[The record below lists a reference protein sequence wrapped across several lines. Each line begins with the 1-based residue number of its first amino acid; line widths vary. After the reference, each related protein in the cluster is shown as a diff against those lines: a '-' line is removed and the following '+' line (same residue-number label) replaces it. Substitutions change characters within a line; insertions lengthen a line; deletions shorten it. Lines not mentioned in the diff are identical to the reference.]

1 MFQTTDLVVEAPI
14 ESQDHALDT
23 VPLSERRSPITMG
36 LLWITMV
43 TGFPSILV
51 GFEWVKDGLVFQQV
65 LVCLVLSNLVLLLYA
80 IPACF
85 LGSQTGLTYSLLSR
99 SIFGQWGSRLIS
111 VCLVV
116 LSMGWY
122 GLTAYL
128 MADALKGLF
137 QLDIPIALL
146 SAGFGI
152 LMAFNNFFG
161 FSGIANFAG
170 YLAAPV
176 LVAWVG
182 FTFFKAS
189 GNLTPIM
196 LSEQPHQNFGAALS
210 LVSAFVLG
218 YGAWGNEP
226 DFWRYGKPR
235 TVFVVIPL
243 VVAIVIGQ
251 VVFPITGWI
260 LGQMTQITEF
270 AKATAFMNQYS
281 FGGMAPVA
289 ALVLFVTYF
298 ALADS
303 CLYGSINGVENLH
316 EFSRRHVVGGLT
328 IVGAILAA
336 WLSGYSR
343 AFQDVAA
350 LSSIVLPCATVI
362 MIAEAY
368 VVPRFTK
375 NAIDLSRVY
384 EFRDLPLLNISAIVA
399 FIAGSATGIATAGI
413 FPALEF
419 IHVGIS
425 GLQAW
430 VVSFALYVAC
440 RYFERTKPIGYDVK
454 EISEM
459 PSSVAFEA
467 GEVLAPPE
475 PG

>member
-1 MFQTTDLVVEAPI
+1 MTDTLVTATDQVV
-14 ESQDHALDT
+14 ESQDHALDA
-23 VPLSERRSPITMG
+23 VPLLERRSPITMG

-43 TGFPSILV
+43 TGFPSVLV
-51 GFEWVKDGLVFQQV
+51 GFEWVKQGLVFQQV
-65 LVCLVLSNLVLLLYA
+65 LVCLILSNLVLLLYA
-80 IPACF
+80 IPACY

-99 SIFGQWGSRLIS
+99 SIFGQWGSRMIS

-137 QLDIPIALL
+137 QLDVPVAVL

-182 FTFFKAS
+182 FTFCKAS
-189 GNLTPIM
+189 PNLTPAM
-196 LSEQPHQNFGAALS
+196 LSEQPHQSFGAALS
-210 LVSAFVLG
+210 LISAFVLG
-218 YGAWGNEP
+218 YGAWGNEA
-226 DFWRYGKPR
+226 DFWRYGKIR
-235 TVFVVIPL
+235 KSFVVVPL
-243 VVAIVIGQ
+243 VVSIVIGQ

-260 LGQMTQITEF
+260 LAQMTHITEF

-281 FGGMAPVA
+281 FAGLAPVA

-303 CLYGSINGVENLH
+303 CLYGSINGVENLY
-316 EFSRRHVVGGLT
+316 EVSRRKLVGSLT

-336 WLSGYSR
+336 WLSGYPR
-343 AFQDVAA
+343 AFQDVASM
-350 LSSIVLPCATVI
+350 SSIVLPCATVI
-362 MIAEAY
+362 MLAEAY
-368 VVPRFTK
+368 IVPRFSK
-375 NAIDLSRVY
+375 EAIDLRRVY
-384 EFRDLPLLNISAIVA
+384 EFSELPKVNRSAVIA
-399 FIAGSATGIATAGI
+399 FIAGSAAGIGTAGMV
-413 FPALEF
+413 PALEF
-419 IHVGIS
+419 LHFGIS

-430 VVSFALYVAC
+430 FVSFTLYIAF
-440 RYFERTKPIGYDVK
+440 RYFEGKKQVQP
-454 EISEM
+454 
-459 PSSVAFEA
+459 
-467 GEVLAPPE
+467 L
-475 PG
+475 